1 MYLFQGFFYLWGRV
15 GAYFLLWKRFG
26 YYMIGFLKALDLLKK
41 FFFLGSCLLMIRLAA
56 MDPISINF
64 LERKWNSR
72 HSCRSPV
79 PTTRNAPTAI
89 NASSTIQTEWPTKKV
104 SRKNWSL
111 NPPNV
116 SMRCGLEKFTHAIH
130 HQVCI

>member
-1 MYLFQGFFYLWGRV
+1 MYFSK
-15 GAYFLLWKRFG
+15 YFSRKSPPKNSWHEN
-26 YYMIGFLKALDLLKK
+26 
-41 FFFLGSCLLMIRLAA
+41 FFFLGLCLLMIRLAA

-116 SMRCGLEKFTHAIH
+116 SMRCELEKFTHAIH
-130 HQVCI
+130 HQVCIYIKINSCCNFTKKIKKYL